1 MTRARK
7 LEPKARE
14 VIKQKLYEMGE
25 VETEVVM
32 DMIRPHFL
40 FNALAAKE
48 REIRR
53 TAQQMMSSMR
63 DEKGVRTVFA
73 CNVDGVSKYVNIDM
87 SENPDCLRGVD
98 AQLRTKL
105 EGLKASSAKAS
116 KRRMEVEGQLILNLK
131 QSAELPKYFR

>member
-40 FNALAAKE
+40 FNASAAKE